1 MEPADIQQSFQ
12 NLKSKANPKFLN
24 LNPNFEHIIENEIEI
39 EIEIEKKRF
48 KV

>member
-12 NLKSKANPKFLN
+12 SLKSKANPKFLN